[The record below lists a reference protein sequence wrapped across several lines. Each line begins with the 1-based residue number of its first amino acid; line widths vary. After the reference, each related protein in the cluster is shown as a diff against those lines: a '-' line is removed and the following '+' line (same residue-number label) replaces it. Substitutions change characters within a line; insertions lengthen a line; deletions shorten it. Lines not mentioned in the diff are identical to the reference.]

1 MSYEAT
7 EAQLKS
13 FQAQHEYLKTK
24 LDLGKELL
32 WLTQEEC
39 KTAGP
44 TIDETLELVKQAL
57 IAHGKKA
64 YEMPA
69 KIGIHPYPDV
79 FYHAMPAYVPD
90 NLACGVKWIE
100 CYPRNPKE
108 FNLPQT
114 TGLLI
119 LNDITTGV
127 PITVMDSAWLTA
139 MRTPAVT
146 ALAANA
152 LHPDAT
158 TFGMFGCGIQGVAHV
173 RYIVKTLKNL
183 EKIYIYDVR
192 DETMDQLIEEV
203 KAEVTIPIIK
213 VSSPE
218 ELVKQSEV
226 MSSATVILKDTLKV
240 VKKEWIGKGQ
250 TILPCDL
257 NTFWDPEI
265 CYMAD
270 KYILDSK
277 EEHELFADMG
287 YFPDGLA
294 PVACETGEIL
304 AGLHPGRTSKDEI
317 IVCSNVGISVSDV
330 VMGQAIFSKALQ
342 EGIGRKL
349 PL

>member
-7 EAQLKS
+7 EAQLQS
-13 FQAQHEYLKTK
+13 FQEQHEYLKTK

-32 WLTQEEC
+32 WLTQDEC
-39 KTAGP
+39 KKAGP
-44 TIDETLELVKQAL
+44 TIDETLELVEQAL
-57 IAHGKKA
+57 TAHGKNA

-146 ALAANA
+146 ALAAKA

-158 TFGMFGCGIQGVAHV
+158 TLGMFGCGIQGVAHV
-173 RYIVKTLKNL
+173 RYIVKTLKKL
-183 EKIYIYDVR
+183 ETIYIYDVR
-192 DETMDQLIEEV
+192 SETMDQLIKEV
-203 KAEVTIPIIK
+203 KDEVTVPIVK
-213 VSSPE
+213 VNSPE

-240 VKKEWIGKGQ
+240 VKKEWVRKGQ

-265 CYMAD
+265 CFMAD

-294 PVACETGEIL
+294 PVACETGEII
-304 AGLHPGRTSKDEI
+304 AGLHPGRTNKDEI